1 MTAQEKGEKGEKF
14 FADKLVFPFFYDGG
28 LLEDIRTGKMIRL
41 ENITANK
48 VEGDYRIID
57 GTVNPSIVEVKS
69 LYGIYNN
76 LMIEV
81 RQGEFGGWYQYCKKH
96 GIDFVVHNRY
106 RDEADSCPVYSIL
119 LFFPRLAKYVDEKRK
134 DETWVKRHTIK
145 THSKSSCGTDMDYV
159 SYGINYLNELVYDAE
174 CCMKIAYPKSV
185 DDKHCMTLP
194 EIINRT
200 CIPESYFFKVEQ
212 ILTPWR

>member
-1 MTAQEKGEKGEKF
+1 MTAQEIGKMGEQF
-14 FADKLVFPFFYDGG
+14 LASKLSFPFFYNGG
-28 LLEDIRTGKMIRL
+28 ILEDIGNKGMIYL
-41 ENITANK
+41 DDITANK
-48 VEGDYRIID
+48 TEGDFRIRD
-57 GTVNPSIVEVKS
+57 GSINGGIIEVKTNI
-69 LYGIYNN
+69 GIYNN
-76 LMIEV
+76 LLIEV

-119 LFFPRLAKYVDEKRK
+119 LFFPRLTNYVDEKSK